1 MQNLLSY
8 FSHLDLRA
16 SLEWVIKRF
25 PLPTLLIII
34 LSGLWFYQAN
44 YEPPSGLSSEWLYRS
59 IVTCIV
65 TFFLSTWISL
75 FLENTIQKKYT
86 PLLTNILPLVFGA
99 LFYMSLYGIY
109 DANIEIVT
117 YIGLTLSG
125 FIAFVFVAPFLQSYL
140 WKTKEIDAHFYNYFI
155 LVSWVFLM
163 SILVW
168 LAVLLLGFTAIASVM
183 ALFDIN
189 SFVNEWKLY
198 ANWAIISLS
207 LIAPLYG
214 LIHLPIKSEYT
225 KSIYTENRFFSFLVR
240 YVATPFIYI
249 YFIILYAYSF
259 KVLSNFS
266 DWPKGVISWMVIGFS
281 SFGYLIY
288 IFSRA
293 YEWDSKIVS
302 IFRRY
307 FAYLVLPQVC
317 MLFYAIYLRINQYD
331 ITMNRYFV
339 VVFGL
344 WLTIISLYYVISRAR
359 FLSFIPASLL
369 IIILIISVGPW
380 SVYSLPLTRQ
390 YDRLVRNLEKANILQ
405 NWAIVPLKT
414 AKDISKELSN
424 EIYSGIAY
432 VCNFGDCK
440 LIKELFKKEVEEAT
454 IKDKAEWEKYNT
466 ITGSTY
472 AWIQKWTITNA
483 VTEKIKVQSDYSY
496 EAIDSQKY
504 IQYNTSYQNDAPYP
518 LSLGGGYT
526 KIVRIYGWKDLPNK
540 SNSPSITIDLDD
552 TSNKSSYPYIV
563 IDSDTAIVSYHRGSG
578 DILPL
583 AFSPPAELVN
593 TTTPVWLEQS
603 DLTFIAK
610 GKWIEVK
617 MLLQNYAIK
626 NPAYTG
632 KETYSYYNNS
642 GIALVKE
649 TR

>member
-1 MQNLLSY
+1 
-8 FSHLDLRA
+8 
-16 SLEWVIKRF
+16 
-25 PLPTLLIII
+25 
-34 LSGLWFYQAN
+34 
-44 YEPPSGLSSEWLYRS
+44 
-59 IVTCIV
+59 
-65 TFFLSTWISL
+65 
-75 FLENTIQKKYT
+75 
-86 PLLTNILPLVFGA
+86 
-99 LFYMSLYGIY
+99 MSLYGIY

-117 YIGLTLSG
+117 YIGLSLSG
-125 FIAFVFVAPFLQSYL
+125 FIAFLFVAPFLQSYL
-140 WKTKEIDAHFYNYFI
+140 WKTQEIDTHFYNYFI

-163 SILVW
+163 SIVAG
-168 LAVLLLGFTAIASVM
+168 LAILALGFTAIASVM

-189 SFVNEWKLY
+189 TIVNEWKLY
-198 ANWAIISLS
+198 ANWAIVSLS

-214 LIHLPIKSEYT
+214 LIHLPTKSEYT
-225 KSIYTENRFFSFLVR
+225 KSLYTENRFFSFLVR

-266 DWPKGVISWMVIGFS
+266 DWPKGIISWMVIGFS

-293 YEWDSKIVS
+293 YESESKMVA
-302 IFRRY
+302 IFRKY
-307 FAYLVLPQVC
+307 FAFLVLPQVC

-339 VVFGL
+339 VAFGL
-344 WLTIISLYYVISRAR
+344 WLTIISLYYVISRMR

-369 IIILIISVGPW
+369 VIILVISVWPW

-390 YDRLVRNLEKANILQ
+390 HDRLVRNLEKANILQ
-405 NWAIVPLKT
+405 NWIIVPLAT

-424 EIYSGIAY
+424 EIHSGIIY
-432 VCNFGDCK
+432 VCDFGDCK
-440 LIKELFKKEVEEAT
+440 LIKELFQKEVEEAT
-454 IKDKAEWEKYNT
+454 IKDKTEWEKYNT

-483 VTEKIKVQSDYSY
+483 VNEKIKVQASYSY
-496 EAIDSQKY
+496 EAVDNQKY

-518 LSLGGGYT
+518 LSLVGGYT
-526 KIVRIYGWKDLPNK
+526 KIVRVYGWKDTPNK
-540 SNSPSITIDLDD
+540 SN
-552 TSNKSSYPYIV
+552 YPYIV
-563 IDSDTAIVSYHRGSG
+563 IDSDTAVVSYHRGTG

-583 AFSPPAELVN
+583 AFSPPTGLAN
-593 TTTPVWLEQS
+593 TTTPAGLEQS

-626 NPAYTG
+626 NTEYTG